1 MQLFDL
7 VRVMFTDPKKY
18 REVKNSDKAKNQF
31 MINRFMAINFPE
43 QAQLLNRNGINGIGV
58 IDTWQFV
65 TSRFK
70 RVPGWIYT
78 KTKKTKAQEQKE
90 FKYSEELVSLYLKI
104 NEISRKDFDILTKMY
119 PETMQ
124 DYFTQMKRQ
133 YETYDGDKS

>member
-18 REVKNSDKAKNQF
+18 KEVKNNDKAKNQF

-70 RVPGWIYT
+70 KVPGWIYT

-104 NEISRKDFDILTKMY
+104 NEISRKDFDILTKLY
-119 PETMQ
+119 PEKMQ

-133 YETYDGDKS
+133 YEMYDGDKS